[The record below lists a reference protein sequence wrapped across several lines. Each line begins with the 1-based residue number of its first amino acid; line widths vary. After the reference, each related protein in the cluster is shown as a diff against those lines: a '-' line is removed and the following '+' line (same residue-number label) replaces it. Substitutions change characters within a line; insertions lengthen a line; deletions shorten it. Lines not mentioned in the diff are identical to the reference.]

1 MAHSNT
7 SSELALRFG
16 ADRVCAWRICGDRA
30 CLRARACRGDVLRC
44 ADLMGGWLA
53 AIEEEQRTR
62 GDLAALED
70 GLNTMEEVKACRAWR
85 KALHRAKTED
95 RDEAAEAERLDLLR
109 RFNALNQ
116 TAQYERRQKEL
127 SVAEGEATKEEGNY

>member
-16 ADRVCAWRICGDRA
+16 ADRVCAWAHLRRQGLLACSRLSRRRA
-30 CLRARACRGDVLRC
+30 PLRRSHGRL
-44 ADLMGGWLA
+44 
-53 AIEEEQRTR
+53 
-62 GDLAALED
+62 ALED

-95 RDEAAEAERLDLLR
+95 RDEAAEAERLR
-109 RFNALNQ
+109 
-116 TAQYERRQKEL
+116 
-127 SVAEGEATKEEGNY
+127 

>member
-30 CLRARACRGDVLRC
+30 CLRARACRGDVLHC

-62 GDLAALED
+62 GDLVALED
-70 GLNTMEEVKACRAWR
+70 GLNHGGSES
-85 KALHRAKTED
+85 LS
-95 RDEAAEAERLDLLR
+95 RL
-109 RFNALNQ
+109 
-116 TAQYERRQKEL
+116 AQGAPPRQD
-127 SVAEGEATKEEGNY
+127 GRPG

>member
-1 MAHSNT
+1 
-7 SSELALRFG
+7 
-16 ADRVCAWRICGDRA
+16 
-30 CLRARACRGDVLRC
+30 LRARACRGDVLRC

-70 GLNTMEEVKACRAWR
+70 GLKVKACRAWR

-95 RDEAAEAERLDLLR
+95 RDEAAETERLR
-109 RFNALNQ
+109 
-116 TAQYERRQKEL
+116 
-127 SVAEGEATKEEGNY
+127 

>member
-1 MAHSNT
+1 VAHLRRQGL
-7 SSELALRFG
+7 LARSRLSLR
-16 ADRVCAWRICGDRA
+16 RA
-30 CLRARACRGDVLRC
+30 PLRRSHGRLARGE
-44 ADLMGGWLA
+44 
-53 AIEEEQRTR
+53 IEEEQRTR
-62 GDLAALED
+62 GDLAALEN

-95 RDEAAEAERLDLLR
+95 RDEAAEAERLRQDLLR
-109 RFNALNQ
+109 RFNALNK

>member
-16 ADRVCAWRICGDRA
+16 ADRVCALRICGDRA

-95 RDEAAEAERLDLLR
+95 RDEAAETERLR
-109 RFNALNQ
+109 
-116 TAQYERRQKEL
+116 
-127 SVAEGEATKEEGNY
+127 